1 MERNKIKIWLA
12 VIVLAFVGLLT
23 AGTIAEFYTEV
34 ILRNKFSAEP
44 YRAEFFEEFESP
56 ENWLPGMKSP
66 SKVYVTNTGGGEIIV
81 RVKYEEQWVSA
92 DGKILP
98 NILEYRDGKFVDEN
112 GEDYSDH
119 VDMNLVPSPVP
130 EGYKLEVSSKIF
142 SDVVCTEGDPNSL
155 TNKTFNQGSDDQIE
169 VELESAESE
178 GADIDNIVEDNIVE
192 DVVDPDKSESTGNTD
207 NSDSDKKENSGD
219 ADSDEEE
226 NTDDPDSD
234 PDDTEQENIVTADTL
249 WMYDESNSEKY
260 YYYLEVLK
268 SGESTQNFL
277 EEIQFNPLMNA
288 HLIGV
293 DNNGEANQSL
303 YSDGKYL
310 GFADGNK
317 YTFKYI
323 ADNSGYV
330 NAEYKLSITM
340 ECLSADKGAMESIWH
355 YNKSFPASCAL
366 SILYNKLPE

>member
-1 MERNKIKIWLA
+1 MWLA
-12 VIVLAFVGLLT
+12 VIILAFVGLIT

-34 ILRNKFSAEP
+34 IVRNKFSVEP
-44 YRAEFFEEFESP
+44 YRADFFEEFESP
-56 ENWLPGMKSP
+56 ENWLPGMKFP
-66 SKVYVTNTGGGEIIV
+66 SKVFVTNTGGGEIIV
-81 RVKYEEQWVSA
+81 RVKYEEQWIAA
-92 DGKILP
+92 DGKVLP
-98 NILEYRDGKFVDEN
+98 NVLEYRDGKFVDEN

-142 SDVVCTEGDPNSL
+142 SDIVCTEGDPNSL
-155 TNKTFNQGSDDQIE
+155 TNKNFYQGEANQIE
-169 VELESAESE
+169 IQLENAYSE
-178 GADIDNIVEDNIVE
+178 GVNPDDTAE
-192 DVVDPDKSESTGNTD
+192 DVVDSNKEENTD
-207 NSDSDKKENSGD
+207 NTDYDK
-219 ADSDEEE
+219 DEEE
-226 NTDDPDSD
+226 NVNSTD
-234 PDDTEQENIVTADTL
+234 PDDTEQEDNVKVNTL

-277 EEIQFNPLMNA
+277 EEVQFNPLMNV

-303 YSDGKYL
+303 YSDGKYR

-317 YTFKYI
+317 YTFRYT
-323 ADNSGYV
+323 ADNSGYA

-340 ECLSADKGAMESIWH
+340 ECLSADKGAMESVWK
-355 YNKSFPASCAL
+355 YDKSFPETCAL
-366 SILYNKLPE
+366 SILYNKLSE

>member
-1 MERNKIKIWLA
+1 MERNKLKIWLA
-12 VIVLAFVGLLT
+12 VIVLALVGLLT
-23 AGTIAEFYTEV
+23 AGTVAEFYTEV
-34 ILRNKFSAEP
+34 VVRNKFSAEP

-56 ENWLPGMKSP
+56 ENWLPGMKFP

-155 TNKTFNQGSDDQIE
+155 TNKTFYQGIDDQIE

-178 GADIDNIVEDNIVE
+178 GVNIDNTTEE
-192 DVVDPDKSESTGNTD
+192 VV
-207 NSDSDKKENSGD
+207 DSDKENPKE
-219 ADSDEEE
+219 ADSE
-226 NTDDPDSD
+226 NTDS
-234 PDDTEQENIVTADTL
+234 ENAEEDNTVKANTL
-249 WMYDESNSEKY
+249 WMYDELNSEKY

-277 EEIQFNPLMNA
+277 EKIQFNPLMNA

-293 DNNGEANQSL
+293 DDNGEVNQSL
-303 YSDGKYL
+303 YSDGKYK

-323 ADNSGYV
+323 ADNAGYA

-355 YNKSFPASCAL
+355 YNKSFPELCAL

>member
-1 MERNKIKIWLA
+1 MERNKLKIWLA
-12 VIVLAFVGLLT
+12 VIVLALVGLLT

-34 ILRNKFSAEP
+34 VVRNKFSAEP

-56 ENWLPGMKSP
+56 ENWLPGMKFP

-98 NILEYRDGKFVDEN
+98 NILEYRDGKFVGEN

-155 TNKTFNQGSDDQIE
+155 TNKTFYQGIDDQIE

-178 GADIDNIVEDNIVE
+178 GVNIDNTTEE
-192 DVVDPDKSESTGNTD
+192 VV
-207 NSDSDKKENSGD
+207 DSDKENPKE
-219 ADSDEEE
+219 ADSE
-226 NTDDPDSD
+226 NTDS
-234 PDDTEQENIVTADTL
+234 ENAEEDNTVKANTL
-249 WMYDESNSEKY
+249 WMYDELNSEKY

-277 EEIQFNPLMNA
+277 EKIQFNPLMNA

-293 DNNGEANQSL
+293 DDNGEVNQSL
-303 YSDGKYL
+303 YSDGKYK

-323 ADNSGYV
+323 ADNAGYA

-355 YNKSFPASCAL
+355 YNKSFPELCAL

>member
-1 MERNKIKIWLA
+1 MERNKLKIWLTM
-12 VIVLAFVGLLT
+12 IILIFVGLLT
-23 AGTIAEFYTEV
+23 AGTVAEFYTEV
-34 ILRNKFSAEP
+34 VVRNKFSAEP
-44 YRAEFFEEFESP
+44 YRAEFFEEFGSP
-56 ENWLPGMKSP
+56 ENWLPGMKFP

-155 TNKTFNQGSDDQIE
+155 TNKNFYQGNDNQIE

-178 GADIDNIVEDNIVE
+178 GIDSDNTIE
-192 DVVDPDKSESTGNTD
+192 DVVD
-207 NSDSDKKENSGD
+207 SDKENLKEVDSEN
-219 ADSDEEE
+219 ADSE
-226 NTDDPDSD
+226 NTDS
-234 PDDTEQENIVTADTL
+234 ENAEEDNTVKANTL

-277 EEIQFNPLMNA
+277 EKIQFNPLMNA

-293 DNNGEANQSL
+293 DNNGEVNQSL
-303 YSDGKYL
+303 YSDGKYK

-317 YTFKYI
+317 YTFKYV
-323 ADNSGYV
+323 ADNSGYA

-355 YNKSFPASCAL
+355 YNKSFPKSCAL

>member
-1 MERNKIKIWLA
+1 MERNKLKIWLA
-12 VIVLAFVGLLT
+12 VIVLALVGLLT
-23 AGTIAEFYTEV
+23 AGTVAEFYTEV
-34 ILRNKFSAEP
+34 VVRNKFSAEP

-56 ENWLPGMKSP
+56 ENWLPGMKFP

-155 TNKTFNQGSDDQIE
+155 TNKTFYQGIDDQIE

-178 GADIDNIVEDNIVE
+178 GVNIDNTTEE
-192 DVVDPDKSESTGNTD
+192 VV
-207 NSDSDKKENSGD
+207 DSDKENPKE
-219 ADSDEEE
+219 ADSE
-226 NTDDPDSD
+226 NTDS
-234 PDDTEQENIVTADTL
+234 ENAEEDNTVKANTL
-249 WMYDESNSEKY
+249 WMYDELNSEKY

-277 EEIQFNPLMNA
+277 EKIQFNPLMNA

-293 DNNGEANQSL
+293 DDNGEVNQSL
-303 YSDGKYL
+303 YSDGKYK

-323 ADNSGYV
+323 ADNAGYA

-355 YNKSFPASCAL
+355 YNKSFTELCAL

>member
-1 MERNKIKIWLA
+1 MERNKLKIWLA
-12 VIVLAFVGLLT
+12 VIVLALVGLLT
-23 AGTIAEFYTEV
+23 AGTVAEFYTEV
-34 ILRNKFSAEP
+34 VVRNKFSAEP

-56 ENWLPGMKSP
+56 ENWLPGMKFP

-155 TNKTFNQGSDDQIE
+155 TNKTFYQGIDDQIE

-178 GADIDNIVEDNIVE
+178 GVNIDNTTKE
-192 DVVDPDKSESTGNTD
+192 VV
-207 NSDSDKKENSGD
+207 DSDKENPKE
-219 ADSDEEE
+219 ADSE
-226 NTDDPDSD
+226 NTDS
-234 PDDTEQENIVTADTL
+234 ENAEEDNTVKANTL
-249 WMYDESNSEKY
+249 WMYDELNSEKY

-277 EEIQFNPLMNA
+277 EKIQFNPLMNA

-293 DNNGEANQSL
+293 DDNGEVNQSL
-303 YSDGKYL
+303 YSDGKYK

-323 ADNSGYV
+323 ADKSGYA

-355 YNKSFPASCAL
+355 YNKSFPEACAL

>member
-1 MERNKIKIWLA
+1 MERNKLKIWLA
-12 VIVLAFVGLLT
+12 VIVLALVGLLT
-23 AGTIAEFYTEV
+23 AGTVAEFYTEV
-34 ILRNKFSAEP
+34 VVRNKFSAEP

-56 ENWLPGMKSP
+56 ENWLPGMKFP

-155 TNKTFNQGSDDQIE
+155 TNKTFYQGIDDQIE

-178 GADIDNIVEDNIVE
+178 GVNIDNTTEE
-192 DVVDPDKSESTGNTD
+192 VV
-207 NSDSDKKENSGD
+207 DSDKENPKE
-219 ADSDEEE
+219 ADSE
-226 NTDDPDSD
+226 NTDS
-234 PDDTEQENIVTADTL
+234 ENAEEDNTVKANTL
-249 WMYDESNSEKY
+249 WMYDELNSEKY

-277 EEIQFNPLMNA
+277 EKIQFNPLMNA

-293 DNNGEANQSL
+293 DDNGEVNQSL
-303 YSDGKYL
+303 YSDGKYK

-317 YTFKYI
+317 YTFKYV
-323 ADNSGYV
+323 ADNSGYA

-355 YNKSFPASCAL
+355 YNKSFPKSCAL

>member
-1 MERNKIKIWLA
+1 MERNKLKIWLA
-12 VIVLAFVGLLT
+12 VIVLALVGLLT
-23 AGTIAEFYTEV
+23 AGTVAEFYTEV
-34 ILRNKFSAEP
+34 VVRNKFSAEP

-56 ENWLPGMKSP
+56 ENWLPGMKFP

-155 TNKTFNQGSDDQIE
+155 TNKTFYQGIDDQIE

-178 GADIDNIVEDNIVE
+178 GVNIDNTTEE
-192 DVVDPDKSESTGNTD
+192 VV
-207 NSDSDKKENSGD
+207 DSDKENPKE
-219 ADSDEEE
+219 ADSE
-226 NTDDPDSD
+226 NTDS
-234 PDDTEQENIVTADTL
+234 ENAEEDNTVKANTL
-249 WMYDESNSEKY
+249 WMYDELNSEKY

-277 EEIQFNPLMNA
+277 EKIQFNPLMND

-293 DNNGEANQSL
+293 DDNGEVNQSL
-303 YSDGKYL
+303 YSDGKYK

-323 ADNSGYV
+323 ADNAGYA

-355 YNKSFPASCAL
+355 YNKSFPELCAL